1 MTRRWSRAGLGRIL
15 CLLGLL
21 FGPGAA
27 QASGGVIHLLQA
39 DGETLSLARPA
50 ERIVTLAPNLT
61 ELVFA
66 AGAGDQLKGVV
77 EYSNFPPEA
86 ARITRVGDAFR
97 IDLERV
103 IELSPDLVIAWKSGN
118 PQTALDKLQQLGVR
132 VWQIEI
138 STPEEIAGMVEDI
151 ARAAGTRTAGQA
163 RAMQLRERLAAIK
176 QQNAGKARLDY
187 FYQVSPHP
195 LYTINGRHI
204 ISRSLAICGAHNVF
218 ADLPALAP
226 SVSRESVIIADPQV
240 MIAPEIPGE
249 APALQAWRDWPRL
262 QSVQNNAMLYLPVD
276 EISQATPRLL
286 DAIELACT
294 YFDEIRP
301 SIKRVD
307 EQSAR
312 E

>member
-1 MTRRWSRAGLGRIL
+1 MTWGPRSRAGLGRIL
-15 CLLGLL
+15 CLLGLM
-21 FGPGAA
+21 FGPVAT
-27 QASGGVIHLLQA
+27 QASGEAITLLQA

-50 ERIVTLAPNLT
+50 DSIVTLAPNLA

-86 ARITRVGDAFR
+86 ANIKRVGDAFR
-97 IDLERV
+97 IDLERI
-103 IELSPDLVIAWKSGN
+103 IELNPDLVIAWRSGN

-138 STPEEIAGMVEDI
+138 STPEEIADTVENI
-151 ARAAGTRTAGQA
+151 ARAAGTTGAGRA
-163 RAMQLRERLAAIK
+163 RAAQLRDRIAAIK
-176 QQNAGKARLDY
+176 QQNAGKTRLDY
-187 FYQVSPHP
+187 FFQISPHP

-226 SVSRESVIIADPQV
+226 SVSRESVIVADPQV
-240 MIAPEIPGE
+240 MIAPDIPGE
-249 APALQAWRDWPRL
+249 PPALQDWQDWPRL
-262 QSVQNNAMLYLPVD
+262 KAVQTGAMLYLPVD

-286 DAIELACT
+286 NSIELACK
-294 YFDEIRP
+294 YLDEVRS
-301 SIKRVD
+301 SILKSK
-307 EQSAR
+307 E
-312 E
+312 